1 MYAPAVRRY
10 QDEVKV
16 LHFIGKDKPWHFAD
30 GRVDTDGSAY
40 GHVYAEMVGKWWAA
54 WKQASAALLRGGADV
69 AGAAGEVEEL

>member
-30 GRVDTDGSAY
+30 GRIDTDGSAY
-40 GHVYAEMVGKWWAA
+40 GQIYAEMVGKWWSA
-54 WKQASAALLRGGADV
+54 WRRAEAALRQGGD
-69 AGAAGEVEEL
+69 AGCGTSEAAEP